1 MLYNNKM
8 DGIIN
13 RTQLAAIDWK
23 NIGSV
28 IKFKVFLLSAI
39 FITFNLSY
47 SQEFKMPE
55 SAVYDPLAKRYF
67 VSNFG
72 DGSIIEIDS
81 LGEKTYFKKGL
92 SKVLGI
98 TIYKNILYVV
108 DNPKSIKGFDI
119 TDGSIKLDI
128 EIKEAIFLNDIASDD
143 SGFLYVTGSSTG
155 TIFRINI
162 ASKTYFPFM
171 KTHGGPNGITYD
183 KSKNRL
189 LICYFMEKAPIDEI
203 KLEDSTIS
211 RIITT
216 KFTKLD
222 GITLDEEGNCYIS
235 EWGPG
240 SFESGYTKKGKIYKY
255 DNSFKKEPEIISS
268 IHHGPADIYFNK
280 EKNELVIPSLLSDTV
295 EFISFTSD

>member
-1 MLYNNKM
+1 MK
-8 DGIIN
+8 IN
-13 RTQLAAIDWK
+13 L
-23 NIGSV
+23 
-28 IKFKVFLLSAI
+28 FFLLTI
-39 FITFNLSY
+39 LMVPNLSY

-81 LGEKTYFKKGL
+81 TGGKKYFKKEL
-92 SKVLGI
+92 SKALGI
-98 TIYKNILYVV
+98 LIYENTLYVV
-108 DNPKSIKGFDI
+108 DNPKSVKGFDI

-128 EIKEAIFLNDIASDD
+128 EIKEALFLNDITCDD

-155 TIFRINI
+155 IIFKIDI
-162 ASKTYFPFM
+162 TSKTYSPFM

-203 KLEDSTIS
+203 NLKDSTLS

-216 KFTKLD
+216 EFTNLD
-222 GITLDEEGNCYIS
+222 GIVLDCNGNFYIS

-240 SFESGYTKKGKIYKY
+240 SFESGYTKEGKIYKY
-255 DNSFKKEPEIISS
+255 DNSFTKEPEIVSS

-280 EKNELVIPSLLSDTV
+280 YKNELVIPSLLADTV
-295 EFISFTSD
+295 EFITLKGD